1 MYNCRNLDGGIE
13 LLRTDFRVHCSTQM
27 HFVYQGV
34 AGVLIALFAV
44 GTPVWLVRMMMLRMG
59 EYSASSDSDRFVAR
73 RVADELKIDD
83 KQAMEAIRDVSTG
96 REYSFLVNAYKSRY
110 FYWEGVDMV
119 RKLMLVGMLVV
130 AGRGSAAQLFLA
142 VCVSCTALVLQVTL
156 QPYKHWEDNV
166 FKALVEVHIFLV
178 VTVSLVLKFLGTDAG
193 YQEAIDEAIY
203 DYILLGS
210 FVVAIP
216 IGLVWTV
223 CAKRSMMRASLR
235 ERAVVGEDEESM
247 MQAKQRAVRLLHL
260 GLTSNDDM
268 RLLSAYF
275 GRLEN
280 MVNKWS
286 HVFISYRVAADR
298 ELARRLYDELS
309 ALTIEETGQK
319 LRVYLDQERL
329 EDGQRWDSGFM
340 EGLTKSWVFVPIVS
354 VGSVRPMLQ
363 LSDESDWCDNVLLEW
378 TAALEL
384 HQRGRVKSVLPLLA
398 SQNSFFADA
407 KDAFGGIDALPTH
420 VSAATM
426 EQVTMHLQETTGDS
440 SVTGLGELLQQAS
453 GQPEPTVQGVVQ
465 SLLKFQGIKVTES
478 GAGAAHGHGQL
489 SVGMADLSE
498 CLSRVQGTVSA
509 CLKRV
514 GMEDSDSGGGGA
526 SAGSQRSSGK
536 ASALSRLGSRLAS
549 TVSSGKGGEWE
560 QDGGGGMEIQ
570 FGGAE
575 GGDGGGGGGGGL
587 YLASS

>member
-1 MYNCRNLDGGIE
+1 MYNCRDLDGDIE
-13 LLRTDFRVHCSTQM
+13 LLRTDYRVHCDNSEHHLFQLL
-27 HFVYQGV
+27 
-34 AGVLIALFAV
+34 AGVLIVLFAV
-44 GTPVWLVRMMMLRMG
+44 GIPLWLVVMMLRRMG
-59 EYSASSDSDRFVAR
+59 EHSVGSDSDRFVAR

-83 KQAMEAIRDVSTG
+83 KQAMEAIHDVSTG
-96 REYSFLVNAYKSRY
+96 REYSFLVNAYKSQY
-110 FYWEGVDMV
+110 YYWEGVDML
-119 RKLMLVGMLVV
+119 RKLALVGMLVV
-130 AGRGSAAQLFLA
+130 VGRGSAAQLFLA
-142 VCVSCTALVLQVTL
+142 VCLSCTALMLQVTL

-178 VTVSLVLKFLGTDAG
+178 MAVSLVLKFLNTSAVGD
-193 YQEAIDEAIY
+193 QEALSTTFY
-203 DYILLGS
+203 DWILVAS
-210 FVVAIP
+210 FVAAVP
-216 IGLVWTV
+216 VGFVCTV
-223 CAKRSMMRASLR
+223 CAKRSMMRASLH

-247 MQAKQRAVRLLHL
+247 LQAKQRAVRLLHL

-298 ELARRLYDELS
+298 DLARRLYDELS

-340 EGLTKSWVFVPIVS
+340 EGLAKSWVFVPIVS

-398 SQNSFFADA
+398 SQNSFFGDA

-514 GMEDSDSGGGGA
+514 GMEDSGSGGGA

-560 QDGGGGMEIQ
+560 QGGEGGMEIQ

-575 GGDGGGGGGGGL
+575 GGDGGGGGGGL

>member
-1 MYNCRNLDGGIE
+1 MARRMREY
-13 LLRTDFRVHCSTQM
+13 RVN
-27 HFVYQGV
+27 
-34 AGVLIALFAV
+34 
-44 GTPVWLVRMMMLRMG
+44 
-59 EYSASSDSDRFVAR
+59 SDSDRFVAR

-119 RKLMLVGMLVV
+119 RKLMLVGMLVI

-142 VCVSCTALVLQVTL
+142 VCVSFVSFSLQVYL

-166 FKALVEVHIFLV
+166 FKVLVEVHIFLV
-178 VTVSLVLKFLGTDAG
+178 VTVSLVIKFLSSESVSSD
-193 YQEAIDEAIY
+193 QEVLDSTFY
-203 DYILLGS
+203 DWILVAS
-210 FVVAIP
+210 FVGGVP
-216 IGLVWTV
+216 LGFVWAV

-235 ERAVVGEDEESM
+235 ERAVVGDDEESSLK
-247 MQAKQRAVRLLHL
+247 AKQRAIRLLHL
-260 GLTSNDDM
+260 GLTTNDDM
-268 RLLSAYF
+268 RLLGAYF

-286 HVFISYRVAADR
+286 HVFISYRVASDR

-309 ALTIEETGQK
+309 AVTIEETGQK

-340 EGLTKSWVFVPIVS
+340 EGLAKSWVFVPIVS
-354 VGSVRPMLQ
+354 VGSVRPMTQ

-407 KDAFGGIDALPTH
+407 DAAFGGVDALPTH

-440 SVTGLGELLQQAS
+440 SVAGLGELLQQAS
-453 GQPEPTVQGVVQ
+453 GQAEPTVQGVVQ

-498 CLSRVQGTVSA
+498 CLGRVQGTVSA

-514 GMEDSDSGGGGA
+514 GMGDAGSGGGA
-526 SAGSQRSSGK
+526 SVGSGSQRSSGK

-549 TVSSGKGGEWE
+549 TVSSGKGGGAEWE
-560 QDGGGGMEIQ
+560 QGGEGGTEIQ

-575 GGDGGGGGGGGL
+575 GGGGGL

>member
-1 MYNCRNLDGGIE
+1 MYNCRYLDGGVE
-13 LLRTDFRVHCSTQM
+13 LLRTDYRVFCSTQN
-27 HFVYQGV
+27 HFYFYVVATVVIVVFSLGV
-34 AGVLIALFAV
+34 PL
-44 GTPVWLVRMMMLRMG
+44 WLAQMMVLRMR
-59 EYSASSDSDRFVAR
+59 EYRVNSDSDRFVAR

-110 FYWEGVDMV
+110 FYWEGVDML
-119 RKLMLVGMLVV
+119 RKLMLVGMLVI

-142 VCVSCTALVLQVTL
+142 VCLSCAALVLQIYL

-178 VTVSLVLKFLGTDAG
+178 MTVSLVLKFLDTSTVSDH
-193 YQEAIDEAIY
+193 EALDTTFY
-203 DYILLGS
+203 DWILVVS

-235 ERAVVGEDEESM
+235 ERAVAGEDEESM
-247 MQAKQRAVRLLHL
+247 LQAKQRAVRLLHL

-340 EGLTKSWVFVPIVS
+340 EGLVKSWVFVPIVS

-363 LSDESDWCDNVLLEW
+363 LS
-378 TAALEL
+378 
-384 HQRGRVKSVLPLLA
+384 P
-398 SQNSFFADA
+398 
-407 KDAFGGIDALPTH
+407 
-420 VSAATM
+420 
-426 EQVTMHLQETTGDS
+426 
-440 SVTGLGELLQQAS
+440 
-453 GQPEPTVQGVVQ
+453 
-465 SLLKFQGIKVTES
+465 
-478 GAGAAHGHGQL
+478 
-489 SVGMADLSE
+489 
-498 CLSRVQGTVSA
+498 
-509 CLKRV
+509 
-514 GMEDSDSGGGGA
+514 DSD
-526 SAGSQRSSGK
+526 
-536 ASALSRLGSRLAS
+536 LC
-549 TVSSGKGGEWE
+549 
-560 QDGGGGMEIQ
+560 D
-570 FGGAE
+570 
-575 GGDGGGGGGGGL
+575 
-587 YLASS
+587 